1 MKPTT
6 HTAFRPHRRNVARA
20 FLPKRL
26 VFVLLGIAAYLTTL
40 YAQRHPDWTE
50 QAYSH
55 VAYPVLSS
63 IAGFLPSLVR
73 FSVAEWVALLFVL
86 FCLWY
91 VVHVV
96 RAIVKGGRAA
106 AMRPDTAGP
115 SCEAAGEA
123 PHAAGEPCGAEVGAG
138 RAASTRPYG
147 RGVMLYRGVVGALA
161 IACVSYAAFTA
172 LCGLNYYRLPFSSH
186 LGYDVEQSSVE
197 ELEGL
202 CASLADGLGQARA
215 EIGEGVDLATSAGA
229 DFDRYAQSAVA
240 ATARLAEQYP
250 VLDRPFY
257 SEPKP
262 VLASGLM
269 SDAGIAGMFFPFTM
283 ESNIN
288 DDIPL
293 FTLPSTM
300 AHELAHQCGFMRE
313 DEANF
318 IAYLTCKQSDD
329 PLMRYS
335 GLYLAFS
342 HSLSALWRVDPQA
355 ASALRASL
363 PEAVQRDIEGNA
375 RFWAQH
381 EGAVSDA
388 SQAMNDAYLKAN
400 NQADGVSSYGRM
412 VDLLLAEQRAAA

>member
-1 MKPTT
+1 
-6 HTAFRPHRRNVARA
+6 
-20 FLPKRL
+20 
-26 VFVLLGIAAYLTTL
+26 
-40 YAQRHPDWTE
+40 
-50 QAYSH
+50 
-55 VAYPVLSS
+55 
-63 IAGFLPSLVR
+63 
-73 FSVAEWVALLFVL
+73 
-86 FCLWY
+86 
-91 VVHVV
+91 
-96 RAIVKGGRAA
+96 
-106 AMRPDTAGP
+106 MRPDTAGP

>member
-1 MKPTT
+1 M
-6 HTAFRPHRRNVARA
+6 RA

-26 VFVLLGIAAYLTTL
+26 VFVLLGIVAFLTTL

-106 AMRPDTAGP
+106 AIRPDTAGP
-115 SCEAAGEA
+115 SCEAAGES
-123 PHAAGEPCGAEVGAG
+123 AARRRGAVRRGGWRRTG
-138 RAASTRPYG
+138 RLDSPLWARRDAVPG
-147 RGVMLYRGVVGALA
+147 RGGGACYRVRGLRRVHGAL
-161 IACVSYAAFTA
+161 
-172 LCGLNYYRLPFSSH
+172 RLELLSPSVSSH

-215 EIGEGVDLATSAGA
+215 EIGEGADLATGAGA

-329 PLMRYS
+329 PLVRYS

-342 HSLSALWRVDPQA
+342 HSLSALRRVDPQA